1 MYGLAVNLTISLS
14 GHLSNIDEIMIFYI
28 KYIKISGF
36 KNNIIHV
43 QKEDFDA
50 FEALDMD
57 SATVTKAQSHKASKV
72 DKIRYL
78 NIFTNKIHTLEFRIQ
93 Q

>member
-1 MYGLAVNLTISLS
+1 MGYDGVRTVCN
-14 GHLSNIDEIMIFYI
+14 NIFFCNTCV
-28 KYIKISGF
+28 KISGF

-72 DKIRYL
+72 DNIQDL
-78 NIFTNKIHTLEFRIQ
+78 NILINQIQ
-93 Q
+93 FV